1 MPGQASLR
9 PAGGGGPAGDSANP
23 WSLCPPR
30 TLSCRVAPCP
40 VHALCCSRE
49 GHSCLLAPPR
59 TLLSP
64 PVPSEPCRPPPPRPR
79 PTGLSAPPTFLAPR
93 PAGRQHPHLTGG
105 RSPPPSRGSLPA
117 APFLL
122 CPRPS
127 PARVPGDGSGFQR
140 LPHAEG
146 PLSGPHVELGTRRPP
161 PSQSDGAVFPP
172 SATPSPLP
180 LCPSL
185 PSPSPKA
192 EVVRGTHVVRGTQGI
207 SLPGSLLRASPSTP
221 PLPPPPGA
229 LHPGPTPFT
238 PQVWLALLPTQVL
251 GPESPQPSPISRLVS
266 PTTPFPPRRQ
276 LLQTHRTGLVTLS
289 SRAFGGFLRSQQEDP
304 RTDLPSAPLPCSLS
318 SRRTGHQRGPSSLP
332 SALL

>member
-1 MPGQASLR
+1 MSPR
-9 PAGGGGPAGDSANP
+9 P
-23 WSLCPPR
+23 PPD
-30 TLSCRVAPCP
+30 
-40 VHALCCSRE
+40 
-49 GHSCLLAPPR
+49 
-59 TLLSP
+59 P
-64 PVPSEPCRPPPPRPR
+64 PVPSCPLGALPPSPTTSSAHRPLCPPPPSSLRALRGGSTPTSPGAGPRRPLEG
-79 PTGLSAPPTFLAPR
+79 PCPLPPSSSAPAPPQRASPVTGVGSNAFRTQKALSWDPTWNSALA
-93 PAGRQHPHLTGG
+93 GL
-105 RSPPPSRGSLPA
+105 
-117 APFLL
+117 
-122 CPRPS
+122 
-127 PARVPGDGSGFQR
+127 
-140 LPHAEG
+140 
-146 PLSGPHVELGTRRPP
+146 P

-192 EVVRGTHVVRGTQGI
+192 EVVRGTHVVRGTRGI
-207 SLPGSLLRASPSTP
+207 SLPGSLLRASPSTQ